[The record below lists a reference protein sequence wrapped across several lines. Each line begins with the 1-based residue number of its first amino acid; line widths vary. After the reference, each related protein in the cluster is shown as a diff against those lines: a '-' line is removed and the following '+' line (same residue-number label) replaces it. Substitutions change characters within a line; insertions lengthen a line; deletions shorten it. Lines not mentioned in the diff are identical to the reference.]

1 MATLGID
8 FGTSNTAAAV
18 AAGGQPYVIPLEN
31 GRDVVPTAVFLDA
44 SSRKMVFGHA
54 AVAALVNGQ
63 EGRFMR
69 ALKRVLGTPLMRESR
84 QIMGKRSSLMDVVT
98 AFIVM
103 VKTQAES
110 ATGMTFDGVV
120 SGRPVLFHA
129 DPARDQAAEDDLRA
143 CYHAAGF
150 TRVDFLFEPEAAA
163 LAATRDLPPSEG
175 LSLVVDIG
183 GGTSDYTL
191 FQGAK
196 GADVMASHG
205 LRIGGTDFDR
215 AISISHAMPELGM
228 GGHLKAVFGS
238 ETSPAPVA
246 VFHDLATWEKIAF
259 LYTPDTRRAAEDM
272 ARVAV
277 DPKPFKRLAS
287 LLTDETGHDLAF
299 AVEKAKIAAN
309 GEAASGKIDMSLV
322 ERALT
327 VPLDRAALDA
337 AVGDY
342 ARDIAS
348 HALETVAKAKADP
361 KDVARVI
368 MVGGSGLIGAVRDHV
383 AAAFPQAQLVQAG
396 AFSAVAEG
404 LGIAAAAK
412 DS

>member
-18 AAGGQPYVIPLEN
+18 AAGGRPYVIPLEN

-44 SSRKMVFGHA
+44 SSRKMVFGHG
-54 AVAALVNGQ
+54 AVAALVNGN

-69 ALKRVLGTPLMRESR
+69 ALKRVLGTPLMREPR
-84 QIMGKRSSLMDVVT
+84 QIMGKRSTLMEVVT

-103 VKTQAES
+103 VKQQAE
-110 ATGMTFDGVV
+110 AGTGMRFDAVV

-150 TRVDFLFEPEAAA
+150 DRVEFMYEPEAAA
-163 LAATRDLPPSEG
+163 LSATRDLPDAQG

-191 FQGAK
+191 FRSGEAHE
-196 GADVMASHG
+196 VIASHG
-205 LRIGGTDFDR
+205 IRIGGTDFDR
-215 AISISHAMPELGM
+215 AISIAHAMPELGL
-228 GGHLKAVFGS
+228 GGQLKAVFGGT
-238 ETSPAPVA
+238 TSPAPVA
-246 VFHDLATWEKIAF
+246 IFHDLATWEKIAF
-259 LYTPDTRRAAEDM
+259 LYTPDTRRAADDM
-272 ARVAV
+272 AKVAV
-277 DPKPFKRLAS
+277 DPKPFKRLSS

-309 GEAASGKIDMSLV
+309 GDAAQGKIDMSLV
-322 ERALT
+322 ERALS
-327 VPLDRAALDA
+327 VPLPRAALDA
-337 AVGDY
+337 AVAEFAD
-342 ARDIAS
+342 DIAT
-348 HALETVAKAKADP
+348 HALRTVEIAGVAPA
-361 KDVARVI
+361 DVARVI
-368 MVGGSGLIGAVRDHV
+368 MVGGSGLIGAVRDAV
-383 AAAFPQAQLVQAG
+383 TRALPQAELVQAG

-404 LGIAAAAK
+404 LGIAASTK
-412 DS
+412 DA